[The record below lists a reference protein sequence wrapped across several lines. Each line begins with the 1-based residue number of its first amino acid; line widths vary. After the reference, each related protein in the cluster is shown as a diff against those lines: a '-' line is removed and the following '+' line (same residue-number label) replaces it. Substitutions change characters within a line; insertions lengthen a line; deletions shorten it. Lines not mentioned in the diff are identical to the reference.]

1 MSVNLKEI
9 LDAYEQADRLY
20 TEAEVEQAIDAMA
33 KAITGRLAF
42 ANPLVFCVMNGGM
55 VVSGKLLTKLRFPL
69 EAGYLHATRYGH
81 ETCGTLLDWKV
92 RPAQDLFDRT
102 VLIIDDI
109 IDEGV
114 TLAAIIDYCY
124 EEGAREVLTA
134 VLVNKD
140 HDRKAR
146 AGLTGDF
153 VGMTVED
160 RFLFGYGMDYKGYW
174 RNAAGIYA
182 LKGY

>member
-9 LDAYEQADRLY
+9 LEAYEQADCLY

-33 KAITGRLAF
+33 KAITERLAF

-92 RPAQDLFDRT
+92 RPAQDLVGRT

-124 EEGAREVLTA
+124 EEGAQEVLTA

-140 HDRKAR
+140 HDHKAR
-146 AGLTGDF
+146 VGLTGDF